1 VIEPI
6 FNIQTSIGTLHE
18 KSLHATLKLW
28 YKESKDKIETRVEN
42 YIIDIVRDDL
52 LIEIQ
57 TKNFSAI
64 KRKLEKLVS
73 NHKILLVYP
82 IVKDKW
88 IINVDLSQRIISK
101 RLSPIHHS
109 YVDIFEE
116 LVRIPELI
124 SNPNFSIELPLV
136 QIEEY
141 RKNDGKGSRRRRG
154 WSIFDQKLVKVL
166 EKKAFYT
173 PIDFLMLKPTSLKTP
188 FTNKDLADSLNKPLY
203 LAQKMTYC
211 LRKMGVIIIAGKKG
225 RSFLFDYKFT

>member
-6 FNIQTSIGTLHE
+6 FNIPTSIGTLHE
-18 KSLHATLKLW
+18 KSLHAALKLW

-64 KRKLEKLVS
+64 KRKLEKLIS
-73 NHKILLVYP
+73 NHKILLVHP

-88 IINVDLSQRIISK
+88 IINVDSLSQIIISK

-141 RKNDGKGSRRRRG
+141 RRNDGKGSRRRRG
-154 WSIFDQKLVKVL
+154 WSVFDQKLVRVL

-173 PIDFLMLKPTSLKTP
+173 PMDFLMLKPTSLKTP
-188 FTNKDLADSLNKPLY
+188 FTNKDLAESLNKPLH
-203 LAQKMTYC
+203 LTQKMTYC
-211 LRKMGVIIIAGKKG
+211 LRKMGLIRIIGKKS
-225 RSFLFDYKFT
+225 RSLLFDY

>member
-6 FNIQTSIGTLHE
+6 FKISTSIGTLHE
-18 KSLHATLKLW
+18 NSLHAALKSW
-28 YKESKDKIETRVEN
+28 YKESEDKCETRVES

-64 KRKLEKLVS
+64 KRKLEQLVKDY
-73 NHKILLVYP
+73 KILLVHP
-82 IVKDKW
+82 IVRDKW
-88 IINVDLSQRIISK
+88 IINVDPISNVMISK
-101 RLSPIHHS
+101 RLSPKHDS

-116 LVRIPELI
+116 LFRIPELI

-154 WSIFDQKLVKVL
+154 KSIFDQKLVNVL

-188 FTNKDLADSLNKPLY
+188 FTNKNLADSLNKPLS
-203 LAQKMTYC
+203 LAQKMSYC
-211 LRKMGVIIIAGKKG
+211 LRKMEMIKIVGKKG
-225 RSFLFDYKFT
+225 RSLLFDY